1 MDIRDIEINGE
12 EPRTIQAETTLSLD
26 DPRACRAALTG
37 GKAAAL
43 ARATRARLPVLP
55 GFVVLPPGAG
65 GGHGGRDLWPA
76 WRELSGD
83 GSRPLVV
90 RSSSAAE
97 DTEQSSMAGRFTSVL
112 DVRGWAAFRDALG
125 VVRESS
131 AESPAH
137 EMAVLVQPMVRSRIG
152 GVLFGVDPV
161 AGRTDRMLL
170 SAVRGGPDRLVSG
183 ELPGSDLR
191 LTRRGRPVRDDRE
204 AADPTLLT
212 GGELRR
218 LTALAARARSVLG
231 GAQDIEFGFDE
242 LTGRLW
248 LFQSRPVTALASR
261 PRPPRRARL
270 LGPGPVAETLPGPL
284 LPLEEDLWV
293 TPMAHGLATALHL
306 AGAAGR
312 RRLRT
317 TPAVTTVGG
326 QAVADLRLL
335 GVEPPGHRLLALLDP
350 LPGARRLAAAWRVG
364 RLRAALPR
372 LATALCAEVDRALSE
387 VAPPARF
394 STAELLAALRWS
406 RSSLVALHAQE
417 SLAGALL
424 PPGQAAGT
432 AAAAALAALRAGR
445 AAGLPDDELAAT
457 HPEALALT
465 TPGLTHPL
473 RLPTEPPP
481 DEAGHVPLS
490 PRESLRLRVRWV
502 QEFQIRLVHEAAAR
516 IQPAAPAAPAAPEE
530 PRTTSPAA
538 RDSRHAEATALPA
551 PAAAQA
557 GPTVPAFTEGRQ
569 AEPPS
574 SRPGRPAAPPAPTAP
589 NAPHTSRPTPPDPRA
604 TPPTPGRQAEP
615 LGSRSAEATALPA
628 PTAPHAAHAG
638 GSVGLLRWGELV
650 RVLEGGAGPADWCER
665 SGPPAGVPVPDR
677 FRVAD
682 GGVVV
687 AEGDR
692 RTGRGVSGGRVAGV
706 AWDGAPGSRPA
717 DAVLVVRHLDPSLA
731 PLLPS
736 LTGLVAQTGS
746 PLSHLAVLARELG
759 LATVTGEADAV
770 RRFPP
775 GTPLLVDGSTGEV
788 AELGGRP

>member
-1 MDIRDIEINGE
+1 MDIRDIEINGD

-26 DPRACRAALTG
+26 DPRACRVALTG

-55 GFVVLPPGAG
+55 GFVVLPPGADG
-65 GGHGGRDLWPA
+65 DHEGHDLWPA

-112 DVRGWAAFRDALG
+112 DVRGWAAFRDALRA
-125 VVRESS
+125 VRESS
-131 AESPAH
+131 AESPGHA
-137 EMAVLVQPMVRSRIG
+137 MAVLVQPMVRSRIG

-183 ELPGSDLR
+183 ELSGTDLR
-191 LTRRGRPVRDDRE
+191 LTRRGRPVRDDR
-204 AADPTLLT
+204 AAAGPTLLT

-335 GVEPPGHRLLALLDP
+335 GVEPPRHRLLALLDP

-364 RLRAALPR
+364 RLRSTLPR

-387 VAPPARF
+387 VPPPARL

-424 PPGQAAGT
+424 PPGAGT
-432 AAAAALAALRAGR
+432 ATAAGLAALRAGR

-465 TPGLTHPL
+465 TPSLTRPL
-473 RLPTEPPP
+473 RLPPHPPTGRADPPP
-481 DEAGHVPLS
+481 ADRAALPA
-490 PRESLRLRVRWV
+490 RESLRLRIRWV
-502 QEFQIRLVHEAAAR
+502 HEFQVRLVHEAAAR
-516 IQPAAPAAPAAPEE
+516 TRPPAA
-530 PRTTSPAA
+530 
-538 RDSRHAEATALPA
+538 L
-551 PAAAQA
+551 
-557 GPTVPAFTEGRQ
+557 
-569 AEPPS
+569 
-574 SRPGRPAAPPAPTAP
+574 
-589 NAPHTSRPTPPDPRA
+589 
-604 TPPTPGRQAEP
+604 
-615 LGSRSAEATALPA
+615 
-628 PTAPHAAHAG
+628 
-638 GSVGLLRWGELV
+638 GLLRWAELV
-650 RVLEGGAGPADWCER
+650 RLLRDGAGPADWGER
-665 SGPPAGVPVPDR
+665 SVSVGVPVPDR

-682 GGVVV
+682 GGVVG